1 VSQLTSTRV
10 GAVERD
16 AARAESAAPSLLG
29 DLMTLTKMRITLMVA
44 LTAFVGFALAV
55 ADAPDTWSWL
65 TLIGA
70 LLGTS
75 ISCMGAS
82 VLNQVYERDTDGM
95 MDRTRNRP
103 LPAGRVNP
111 FIATLLG
118 VLLSVLG
125 VGILLG
131 MTHWLAAALSA
142 ATILSYAGVYT
153 PLKRTT
159 SLALIIG
166 AAPGAAPPL
175 IGYAAAAGTLETA
188 AWLCFAIMFV
198 WQVPHFLAIAW
209 LYRDDYA
216 KTGMPM
222 LPCIDAPDGRRTFGQ
237 VLISCLMLL
246 PLGLAPAYVGV
257 SGHIYLVTA
266 LVCGLVFLGFGVR
279 LMQRRT
285 RAAARNLFIA
295 SLIYLPVI
303 LTVMLLDTV

>member
-1 VSQLTSTRV
+1 MSQLTSAGV
-10 GAVERD
+10 GAVEREASRD
-16 AARAESAAPSLLG
+16 RAASPSLLG

-44 LTAFVGFALAV
+44 LTAFVGFALA
-55 ADAPDTWSWL
+55 ATDGPGAWSWL
-65 TLIGA
+65 RLAGTLV
-70 LLGTS
+70 GTAV
-75 ISCMGAS
+75 SCMGAS

-95 MDRTRNRP
+95 MERTRQRP

-111 FIATLLG
+111 FVATLLG

-125 VGILLG
+125 VGILLAT
-131 MTHWLAAALSA
+131 THWLAAALSA
-142 ATILSYAGVYT
+142 ATILSYVLIYT

-175 IGYAAAAGTLETA
+175 IGYAAANGTLGAA

-216 KTGMPM
+216 RTGMPM
-222 LPCIDAPDGRRTFGQ
+222 LPCIDAPDGRRTFRQ
-237 VLISCLMLL
+237 VLISCLLLL

-257 SGHIYLVTA
+257 SGLIYLVSA
-266 LVCGLVFLGFGVR
+266 LICGLAFLGFGIR
-279 LMQRRT
+279 LFQQRT

-295 SLIYLPVI
+295 SLVYLPVI